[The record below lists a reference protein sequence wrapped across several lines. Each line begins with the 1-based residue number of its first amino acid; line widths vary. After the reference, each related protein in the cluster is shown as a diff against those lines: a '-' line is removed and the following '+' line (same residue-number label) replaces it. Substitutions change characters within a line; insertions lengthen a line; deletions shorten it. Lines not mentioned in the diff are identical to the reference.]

1 MKNIINYIKKY
12 KLNVCIILV
21 LVIISVIIDLITP
34 NIMSNLVEMGIKNN
48 DINTVNS
55 IGITVGI
62 IAIISLLTAL
72 ISNILVSKFV
82 FKLSKDMRKD
92 LINSVSNLSID
103 KIEKISIPSILTRL
117 TNDVN
122 KLATLIMFTI
132 LLGVKAPILIFGSF
146 YMLFRISNVMS
157 WYLIGAILVIV
168 IIMSGIFKIISPL
181 FKKIQESIDKINLVI
196 RENVKFIRVIK
207 TYSLEEKENNKFKT
221 ANESYKKVVV
231 DAVIKMNIIVPV
243 ITVLI
248 NIIAFGVVLKSGDL
262 IHKNQMNSGDMLAFL
277 NYTMQ
282 ILGTVGMIGFL
293 GSQFAS
299 GMASSKR
306 IDEVLNEVSS
316 IKEKNNS
323 LNTINNASIE
333 FKNVSFE
340 YIEEDKKEENNIL
353 NNISFSIENGKSLG
367 IIGATGSGKTTLAK
381 LLVRLYD
388 TTNGEILIGNT
399 NIKDYSLETLGN
411 EIAYV
416 EQSAKLISGTVKDNL
431 TLGNKS
437 ATIEEINDALR
448 KAQAYDFIYNYEDN
462 INHEVLV
469 DGKNFSGGQ
478 KQRLSIARALLKKS
492 KILILDNATSA
503 LDYKT
508 ERKIQEAI
516 KDLGNDELTTII
528 VSQRISSIKNC
539 DKILVLENGKIT
551 SSGTHDE
558 VLKTSEFYQNIY
570 KQQGGG
576 TYE

>member
-323 LNTINNASIE
+323 LNTITNSSIE
-333 FKNVSFE
+333 FKKVSFE

-353 NNISFSIENGKSLG
+353 NNISFSIEKGKSLG

-558 VLKTSEFYQNIY
+558 VLKSSEFYQNIY

>member
-323 LNTINNASIE
+323 LNTITNSSIE

-353 NNISFSIENGKSLG
+353 NNISFSIEKGKSLG

>member
-323 LNTINNASIE
+323 LNTMNNASIE

-353 NNISFSIENGKSLG
+353 NNISFSIEKGKSLG

-558 VLKTSEFYQNIY
+558 VLKSSEFYQNIY

>member
-157 WYLIGAILVIV
+157 WYLISAILVIV
-168 IIMSGIFKIISPL
+168 IIMLGIFKIISPL

-248 NIIAFGVVLKSGDL
+248 NIIAFGIVLKSGDL

-323 LNTINNASIE
+323 LNTITNSSIE

-558 VLKTSEFYQNIY
+558 VLKSSEFYQNIY

>member
-132 LLGVKAPILIFGSF
+132 LLGVKSPILIFGSF

-207 TYSLEEKENNKFKT
+207 TYSLEEKENNKFKA

-448 KAQAYDFIYNYEDN
+448 KAQAYDFIHNYEDN

-558 VLKTSEFYQNIY
+558 VLKSSEFYQNIY

>member
-323 LNTINNASIE
+323 LNTITNSSIE

-353 NNISFSIENGKSLG
+353 NNISFSIEKGKSLG

-558 VLKTSEFYQNIY
+558 VLKSSEFYQNIY